1 MSTVGH
7 TMRLGGAKDEP
18 TIVDP
23 SGKPARQAIDAS
35 CPQCG
40 AGPDKRGPSCG
51 FGVRRPCC
59 LACGFVWQDEVYKEP
74 A

>member
-1 MSTVGH
+1 MSD
-7 TMRLGGAKDEP
+7 DEP
-18 TIVDP
+18 AAPKILDA

-40 AGPDKRGPSCG
+40 AGPEKRVASCG

-59 LACGFVWQDEVYKEP
+59 GKCGFVWQDQEFKD
-74 A
+74 